1 MAGTDI
7 LSNAARS
14 VTGAVTKAYIQFED
28 ERISSKDIT
37 VTDVKARAAASP
49 LGLSGIQNMSNLM
62 QKAANSSNSMVS
74 AVAKLGV
81 SAAAKLTPQENVYE
95 VKFNPSEINF
105 QAYGGMKVQKMNFA
119 AGEETEDNTVK
130 IEFVEMKPRIMMQVP
145 LIFDDCERTDAFMA
159 EKFGDLTAAA
169 RTVVASG
176 ISMATGTTYSV
187 RPQVE
192 GFIAALRN
200 EKTRKM
206 TFFWGNLKYRGILES
221 VRAEYT
227 MFNMEGHPIRANVN
241 LSMLLVDESVSDNQ
255 MGCWAESYQIAF
267 AEDGSSLGSAV
278 QNLGNITNI
287 KL

>member
-14 VTGAVTKAYIQFED
+14 VTGAVTKAYIKFED
-28 ERISSKDIT
+28 ERVSAKDIT
-37 VTDVKARAAASP
+37 VTGVKARAAASP
-49 LGLSGIQNMSNLM
+49 VGLSGMTNVLG
-62 QKAANSSNSMVS
+62 KAQRAVANANSAAGAILKMGLDV
-74 AVAKLGV
+74 
-81 SAAAKLTPQENVYE
+81 AAKLTPQKNVYE

-105 QAYGGMKVQKMNFA
+105 LAHGGMKVQKMNFA
-119 AGEETEDNTVK
+119 AGDETEDNTVK

-159 EKFGDLTAAA
+159 EKFGDITAAA
-169 RTVVASG
+169 RTVAASG

-206 TFFWGNLKYRGILES
+206 TFFWGNLEYRGILES
-221 VRAEYT
+221 VHAEYT

-241 LSMLLVDESVSDNQ
+241 LSMLLVDESVSDNC
-255 MGCWAESYQIAF
+255 MGYWEESYRKAF
-267 AEDGSSLGSAV
+267 EKDSSSLGSAV